1 MAQPPKKT
9 SGGTPPSGKTTATKR
24 NPEEPVLPVTN
35 PLDLWYL
42 CEKANYAQEHPL
54 RTREGFP
61 MYQRTVTQEIRLDD
75 RAFSYN
81 FPYFGEVGF
90 NMAAGPVPAPIMSLS
105 EPHRPSDFPLSRYQV
120 IKDDYILRQQSVVI
134 SDPLLSKDV
143 LEAELSIKETSS
155 GKGLRAVSPVVK
167 DPFGVPNKKSI
178 KGLIRIPDVI
188 RVTDEF
194 IYGAAKFAQANMAYV
209 IEMKFG
215 PDQLSKEQQK
225 DYLIIAGDFN
235 KFRLMETGV
244 CRVADKTRRGW
255 IRSAAREP
263 VYVPVGKAM
272 EASAR
277 RNRIRGAI
285 PEYELL
291 LDHIEAEHAA
301 VRKLLE
307 PPVATPGVPM
317 MTDGTQAREAE
328 RQAEIQRQHTRDSV
342 GLILGAPM
350 AAATPVMPLAAMS
363 GEAVVVTEG
372 IAVTVTNSGKLV
384 QFTRYVGALA
394 ANAAAYEAAASEHSE
409 RGSRPVSSPSF
420 VYWPD

>member
-1 MAQPPKKT
+1 MALPPKKT

-24 NPEEPVLPVTN
+24 NPAEPVLPVTN

-54 RTREGFP
+54 RTREGHP

-75 RAFSYN
+75 DAFSYN

-90 NMAAGPVPAPIMSLS
+90 NMTAEPVPTPIMSLS
-105 EPHRPSDFPLSRYQV
+105 EAHRPSAFPLSRYQV
-120 IKDDYILRQQSVVI
+120 IKDEYFLRQQSVVI

-143 LEAELSIKETSS
+143 LEAELSIKDTSS
-155 GKGLRAVSPVVK
+155 GKGLRAISPDAK
-167 DPFGVPNKKSI
+167 DPFGAQTKKKT

-188 RVTDEF
+188 RVNDEF
-194 IYGAAKFAQANMAYV
+194 IYGAAKFAQSNMAYV

-215 PDQLSKEQQK
+215 SDKLSEDQQQ
-225 DYLIIAGDFN
+225 DYSTIAGDN
-235 KFRLMETGV
+235 DKFRLMETVV
-244 CRVADKTRRGW
+244 CSVGDKTRRGW

-263 VYVPVGKAM
+263 VYVPVGKAIA
-272 EASAR
+272 ASER

-291 LDHIEAEHAA
+291 LDRIEAEHAA

-328 RQAEIQRQHTRDSV
+328 RRAEIQRQHTRDSV

-350 AAATPVMPLAAMS
+350 AAATPVTALAAIS

-394 ANAAAYEAAASEHSE
+394 ANAAAYEAAAGERNEH
-409 RGSRPVSSPSF
+409 GSRPVTSPSF